1 MRHYWS
7 VSTQDQQQRCPNPRH
22 SRSRVAKWGKAE
34 RSTGTFQNYRC
45 KPLTASAHRFSVPIT
60 ETARRRRSAGGGPE
74 CPDHPKGKTARCGT
88 YRTSNPRQLYQCR
101 HHGKCSDTCQKQCD
115 GSGHAGSCRFICL
128 KSCQGDHDG
137 PCFRPCRA
145 KRATCEADHKGC
157 VRLCPAK
164 CAGEHG
170 GPCVHA
176 CRKAC
181 DGTHTFTPPLPRFH
195 VASGDQCVECL
206 ELRGYHRGETAA
218 ARKHRPTARS
228 IAQALNDESLGE
240 SYATVGRAVLLR
252 AGVKFDGKPR
262 RRDKESDPAQ
272 PDTADPP
279 DPTVLPLP
287 EGPGEEP
294 PDLDDGATPEE
305 PEDLAEAMDWGDPAE
320 QPKPKRVSEA
330 SRQRHRFWH
339 VGADIVEA
347 FAPVLWER
355 TERELRERAVLNRT
369 LGPAVWVID
378 DIPVYAID
386 ETGKRRKTDGYSVFC
401 LAELDWSDPE
411 VPGKGKLRLV
421 RALPKSTSVAWRLVF
436 DEMGYRP
443 DIIVSDAAS
452 SIPLAVADHW
462 RGDEPLLVPSTWHL
476 RRALETNA
484 LSEAL
489 KVNNDAGKALVAH
502 LGGLS
507 RDGAALSSV
516 EGWHKWWAKLDL
528 LAEATG
534 KVKPRSLAAAHD
546 NYERR
551 MADALPALLG
561 DPRIVQSTGGLE
573 SQMRGQVGS
582 VLRAPRKQ
590 HFGNI
595 ERTNN
600 LMDLVVVRAND
611 GFVDLIAVAK
621 LIEAEEVPHDG
632 RTVPMRSIEDPSPRG
647 QKPYRSLRDEF
658 QMNAVA
664 AERDLR

>member
-7 VSTQDQQQRCPNPRH
+7 VSTEGHQQRCPNPRH
-22 SRSRVAKWGKAE
+22 SRSRVAKWGKVE
-34 RSTGTFQNYRC
+34 RSTGTFQTYRC
-45 KPLTASAHRFSVPIT
+45 VPLTAKAHRFSLPT
-60 ETARRRRSAGGGPE
+60 DENSRRRRSAGGGPP
-74 CPDHPKGKTARCGT
+74 CPEHPKGHTIRFGT
-88 YRTSNPRQLYQCR
+88 YRATNPRQLYQCR
-101 HHGKCSDTCQKQCD
+101 HLGKCSDACQKRCD
-115 GSGHAGSCRFICL
+115 GSGHAGPCRFVCL

-137 PCFRPCRA
+137 SCFRPCRA
-145 KRATCEADHKGC
+145 KRATCETDHEGC
-157 VRLCPAK
+157 VRLCPSK
-164 CAGEHG
+164 CDGDHD
-170 GPCVHA
+170 GPCVRA

-195 VASGDQCVECL
+195 VRSGDQCVGCL

-262 RRDKESDPAQ
+262 RRSKGAADASQPDPAEV
-272 PDTADPP
+272 PSP
-279 DPTVLPLP
+279 
-287 EGPGEEP
+287 EEP
-294 PDLDDGATPEE
+294 GDEPLDLPDGEPPEE
-305 PEDLAEAMDWGDPAE
+305 PEDLAEAMDWGDPE
-320 QPKPKRVSEA
+320 QPKKKVSEA

-347 FAPVLWER
+347 FAPVLWAN
-355 TERELRERAVLNRT
+355 TERDLRERAALNRT
-369 LGPAVWVID
+369 LGPTVWVID

-401 LAELDWSDPE
+401 LAELDWSDSE

-421 RALPKSTSVAWRLVF
+421 RALPKSTSVAWRLLF
-436 DEMGYRP
+436 DEMGTRP
-443 DIIVSDAAS
+443 DIIVSDAAT
-452 SIPLAVADHW
+452 SIRLAVADHW
-462 RGDEPLLVPSTWHL
+462 RGDQPLLVPSTWHL

-489 KVNNDAGKALVAH
+489 KVKNDAGKALAAH

-507 RDGAALSSV
+507 RDGTALSSV
-516 EGWHKWWAKLDL
+516 EGWHDWWAKLDV
-528 LAEATG
+528 LARATG

-551 MADALPALLG
+551 MADALPALLAE
-561 DPRIVQSTGGLE
+561 PRIVQSTGGLE
-573 SQMRGQVGS
+573 SQLRSQVGS
-582 VLRAPRKQ
+582 VLRPPRKQ

-611 GFVDLIAVAK
+611 GFVDLIAVAS
-621 LIEAEEVPHDG
+621 LIEAEEVPHNG
-632 RTVPMRSIEDPSPRG
+632 RTVPMRSVQDPSPRG

-664 AERDLR
+664 AGRRLL